1 MTRETTSVMDDFQE
15 ENWRPIA
22 PHERGRHTTFDA
34 ALQAAFKDL
43 LTEHDPFFDSLPD
56 RWATL
61 FPDLPVRPGR
71 FENGT
76 IYLYVRHAP
85 LLFAMRPKLP
95 MIKRKLATL
104 AGAPKKLDLKLEIHA

>member
-1 MTRETTSVMDDFQE
+1 MPY
-15 ENWRPIA
+15 ENGVDWRPQA
-22 PHERGRHTTFDA
+22 PDKRGRHATFDS

-43 LTEHDPFFDSLPD
+43 LTEHDAFFDSLAD
-56 RWATL
+56 RWGTL

-71 FENGT
+71 YEKGT

-95 MIKRKLATL
+95 AIKRKLAAL
-104 AGAPKKLDLKLEIHA
+104 ADSPKKLDVKLEIRA